1 MYDLLLS
8 ADLMVADPDAA
19 AGLLVR
25 RLGILSHANWRQAFP
40 THAYIAHFLRVHKSL
55 AVAPTRIELQG
66 HVEISVAPADPFF
79 PAYLGSLIAYQ
90 GPYRPIKTHATVLTT
105 SDVDATV
112 ALLQRRRVPF
122 RIAPRDEAMPFDRI
136 WVGVTPECPQYCPTF
151 DGGLC
156 IEIIGTSPLQMPP
169 ETFGAVVPEPLG
181 LAPGGMVRVT
191 ARGYLVRDLD
201 STLRVLSANLGW
213 EPAGPVQALPDAG
226 YRLARMSFLVGH
238 SATVDLIEPQRWN
251 SVAGYYLNTWGPGP
265 YYIQIAVAG
274 LDAKADDLTER
285 GTRYQDV
292 RATGDLP
299 RRLQVLPEDIDGA
312 LVEFVEHVH

>member
-19 AGLLVR
+19 AELLVR

-40 THAYIAHFLRVHKSL
+40 THAYVAHFLRVHKSL
-55 AVAPTRIELQG
+55 AVAPTRIEIQG

-79 PAYLGSLIAYQ
+79 PAYLSGLIAHQ
-90 GPYRPIKTHATVLTT
+90 GPHRPIKTHATVLTT
-105 SDVDATV
+105 SNVDATLS
-112 ALLQRRRVPF
+112 LLQRRRVPF
-122 RIAPRDEAMPFDRI
+122 RIAPRDQAMPFDRI
-136 WVGVTPECPQYCPTF
+136 WVGVTPEDPQYRPDF

-169 ETFGAVVPEPLG
+169 ETFGDIVPEPHG

-201 STLRVLSANLGW
+201 ATLCALSANLGW
-213 EPAGPVQALPDAG
+213 EPLGPVESLPEEG
-226 YRLARMSFLVGH
+226 YRLARMGFVVRH

-251 SVAGYYLNTWGPGP
+251 SDAGYYLNTWGPGP
-265 YYIQIAVAG
+265 YYMRIAVVG
-274 LDAKADDLTER
+274 LDAKAQDLTER
-285 GTRYQDV
+285 GTRYHDLP
-292 RATGDLP
+292 ATADLP

-312 LVEFVEHVH
+312 LIEFVEHGH